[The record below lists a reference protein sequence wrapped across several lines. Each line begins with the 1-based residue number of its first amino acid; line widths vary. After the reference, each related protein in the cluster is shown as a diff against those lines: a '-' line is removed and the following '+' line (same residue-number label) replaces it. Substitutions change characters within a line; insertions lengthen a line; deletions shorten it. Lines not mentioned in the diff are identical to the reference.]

1 MLFRIA
7 ADILVVLH
15 LGFIVFVVLG
25 GFLALRWH
33 RLAYLHLPAA
43 TWGALITFRGWI
55 CPLTPLEQH
64 LRRAGG
70 EAGYSGGFIDHYLIP
85 IIYPAGLTRE
95 GQILISALVV
105 AINLTAYGW
114 LAARWARQQKSEK
127 R

>member
-7 ADILVVLH
+7 GDILVVLH